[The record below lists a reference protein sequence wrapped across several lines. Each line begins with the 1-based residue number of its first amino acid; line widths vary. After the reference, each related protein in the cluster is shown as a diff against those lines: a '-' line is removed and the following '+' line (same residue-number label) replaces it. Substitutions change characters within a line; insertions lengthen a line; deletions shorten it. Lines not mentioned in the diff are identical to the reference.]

1 MRQLVILVS
10 VAMEDARVMIGA
22 LADPEALL
30 VFGTIVTATSWA
42 RRRRE
47 SERSASSSAYI
58 TPFGLVKQ
66 TSLPRD
72 VVERAVERLK
82 EAGLL
87 EVFADDERGYES
99 WRINEASLAAVTR

>member
-1 MRQLVILVS
+1 
-10 VAMEDARVMIGA
+10 MIGA

-42 RRRRE
+42 CRRRE

-66 TSLPRD
+66 ISLPRD

-82 EAGLL
+82 EAGCWRFSPTTNVGTRAGGSTRLPWLL
-87 EVFADDERGYES
+87 
-99 WRINEASLAAVTR
+99 

>member
-1 MRQLVILVS
+1 M
-10 VAMEDARVMIGA
+10 
-22 LADPEALL
+22 
-30 VFGTIVTATSWA
+30 
-42 RRRRE
+42 
-47 SERSASSSAYI
+47 

-87 EVFADDERGYES
+87 EVLADDERGYES
-99 WRINEASLAAVTR
+99 WRINEASLAAVTIGDFGGWRHSRGACGAGVILLMCQCVVDAGVDTGAV

>member
-47 SERSASSSAYI
+47 SERSASSSAHI

-87 EVFADDERGYES
+87 EVLADDERGYES